1 MVLGPSGFVSYRLR
15 GAGRWGVS
23 GVSCNPYFAEV
34 KHISRV
40 GGSVFCGIGAW
51 PVCLGDSPTP
61 SAAAPDSAC
70 MRCDASPPAPAHDSL
85 LLYSAPT
92 PASRPP
98 PTAPLTGPLRLLCLL
113 EGEISSE
120 LEASTCEPQQ
130 RWCAPCYGHPAF
142 ASTSCWGSR
151 VLLCCRLSSPLL
163 QHWAL
168 TGGSLF
174 IHNQRESAA
183 VCYCNNRPGMSRL

>member
-1 MVLGPSGFVSYRLR
+1 MCREYHATRTLLKSNTSLGWEDLSFVGSARGPSAWVTHPHPPLPLLTAPACDEMRRL
-15 GAGRWGVS
+15 
-23 GVSCNPYFAEV
+23 P
-34 KHISRV
+34 
-40 GGSVFCGIGAW
+40 
-51 PVCLGDSPTP
+51 L
-61 SAAAPDSAC
+61 
-70 MRCDASPPAPAHDSL
+70 PAHDSL

-98 PTAPLTGPLRLLCLL
+98 PTAPLTGPLRLPCLL

-120 LEASTCEPQQ
+120 LEAYTCEPQQ

-151 VLLCCRLSSPLL
+151 VLLGCRLSSPLP

>member
-1 MVLGPSGFVSYRLR
+1 MVLGPLGLVSHPLR

-70 MRCDASPPAPAHDSL
+70 DASPPAHDSL

-92 PASRPP
+92 SASRPP
-98 PTAPLTGPLRLLCLL
+98 PTALLTGPPRLPCLL
-113 EGEISSE
+113 EGGNI
-120 LEASTCEPQQ
+120 
-130 RWCAPCYGHPAF
+130 
-142 ASTSCWGSR
+142 
-151 VLLCCRLSSPLL
+151 
-163 QHWAL
+163 
-168 TGGSLF
+168 
-174 IHNQRESAA
+174 I
-183 VCYCNNRPGMSRL
+183 